1 MTARETAGQV
11 LRRWREAAGIGLR
24 EMAGLVACSPSFL
37 TDIERGN
44 RGLPRPR
51 IMDFVVSYAPP
62 ERRGE
67 LLCELW
73 AALDDRPWY
82 RVDEVPPP
90 KGIALLV
97 IGTDNRSIPHV
108 CKMSILGNA
117 NIARASGRYWTRHED
132 QRDCSVPVADTDYW
146 CPLGRGPGEGR

>member
-90 KGIALLV
+90 VGEDVIVRHLLGGILL
-97 IGTDNRSIPHV
+97 IEWGDPANRHDP
-108 CKMSILGNA
+108 A
-117 NIARASGRYWTRHED
+117 YWTHWR
-132 QRDCSVPVADTDYW
+132 
-146 CPLGRGPGEGR
+146 PLGRGPEEE